1 MIQLRYYQQE
11 AIDALFSFFEQNRTG
26 NPLVALPTGA
36 GKSVVIAGFLAR
48 VYELYAGQKTMML
61 THRKELIAQNFR
73 ALSRVWPMA
82 PAGVYSAGLN
92 ARDHTKPITF
102 AGIQSVWNKS
112 ELFGHVDLII
122 VDEAHLVSPKAGTMY
137 RKFIT
142 DLRKINPKLRVIGL
156 SATIYRSD
164 TGYLVDAKDAIFTH
178 VCYDRT
184 QRDAFCQ
191 LVDDGFLAPLETK
204 RTIAEIKTDGVKMR
218 GGDFVESELAKRVL
232 SDTKGLEDSVREIIA
247 EGQSRKAWL
256 VFTVNIEHAAHIAA
270 QLSAGGVPCAVYHS
284 EQASADNDRALAAF
298 KKGELRALVNVN
310 CLTTGLDVPQIDMIA
325 ILRPTR
331 SVVLWVQML
340 GRGTRT
346 AKGKTDCKVLDFG
359 HCAEVLGPINDPNIP
374 RGRGEQVEDC
384 ASCPTWRT
392 FREPDGRLT
401 HDACPTCGKPFLV
414 VLRAC
419 PVCAYY
425 DYAGCTVCK
434 KCGFEFPR
442 EPDIKDAAATVPLM
456 VSKRREEPII
466 TLDVERITYA
476 LHRKEGGDRFSL
488 KVTYCHGLQEVSRYV
503 LFEHEPGTYP
513 RQKAFQFWERHTRGT
528 ELANTNAPTSAQTAY
543 LLASKLREP
552 VAIRIQRQGKYF
564 EILEEIFGA
573 HNHHLTQESTAHESP
588 AP

>member
-1 MIQLRYYQQE
+1 MIALRYYQQE
-11 AIDALFSFFEQNRTG
+11 AIDALFAFFEQNRVG

-48 VYELYAGQKTMML
+48 VYALYAGQRTMKL
-61 THRKELIAQNFR
+61 THRKELIAQNYR
-73 ALSRVWPMA
+73 ALSRIWPMA

-102 AGIQSVWNKS
+102 AGIQSVYKKAD
-112 ELFGHVDLII
+112 LFGHIDLVI

-137 RKFIT
+137 ARFFKE
-142 DLRKINPKLRVIGL
+142 LRVVNPKLRVIGF
-156 SATIYRSD
+156 SATVYRSD
-164 TGYLVDAKDAIFTH
+164 TGYLVDAKDALFTH

-204 RTIAEIKTDGVKMR
+204 RTVAEIKTDGIKMR
-218 GGDFVESELAKRVL
+218 AGDFIESELAKRVL
-232 SDTKGLEDSVREIIA
+232 ADTAGIEASVREIIA
-247 EGQSRKAWL
+247 EGQERRCWL
-256 VFTVNIEHAAHIAA
+256 VFTVNIEHAQNIAK
-270 QLSAGGVPCAVYHS
+270 QLTAGGIPCAVYHS
-284 EQASADNDRALAAF
+284 EQANATNDAALAAF

-346 AKGKTDCKVLDFG
+346 AAGKKDCKVLDFG

-374 RGRGEQVEDC
+374 RGKGEQVEDC
-384 ASCPTWRT
+384 ASCATWRG
-392 FREPDGRLT
+392 FREPDGRLSY
-401 HDACPTCGKPFLV
+401 DECPTCGKPFLV
-414 VLRAC
+414 VMRAC
-419 PVCAYY
+419 PVCSCY

-442 EPDIKDAAATVPLM
+442 EPDIKAAAATVPLM
-456 VSKRREEPII
+456 VSKRRDEPIVTVPI
-466 TLDVERITYA
+466 DRITYA
-476 LHRKEGGDRFSL
+476 IHRKEGGERFAL
-488 KVTYCHGLQEVSRYV
+488 KVVYHHGLQEISRYV

-513 RQKAFQFWERHTRGT
+513 RQKAFQFWERHTQGT
-528 ELANTNAPTSAQTAY
+528 ELANTPAPTQARTAY
-543 LLASKLREP
+543 LLAEKLREP
-552 VAIRIQRQGKYF
+552 SAIVIQQQGKYF
-564 EILEEIFGA
+564 EILDEVFERK
-573 HNHHLTQESTAHESP
+573 TA
-588 AP
+588 